1 MKLFLVMTAFAFA
14 AQAQLPVDLELAAEI
29 ARIKAVDHHAHPV
42 TAARGN
48 DPQDLEYDALPVEN
62 LEAASDPARM
72 RPDNPELLDAWRQLW
87 GYRYADRSPEHMREL
102 QERKKQMLDEKG
114 DGYPAWVLDQAGI
127 EIMFAN
133 RVALGRG
140 IQPPR
145 FRWVA
150 FADALMYPAG
160 NSKLSAQTPDRKAFF
175 SYEDRLLRRY
185 LRESGLDAPPDTLDE
200 YLRKVV
206 SATLERHR
214 QGGAIAEKFEAAYLR
229 SLDFGDTERSDATT
243 IYTLARKST
252 PSNAEYKKLQ
262 DYLFRYIA
270 AECGRLGMAV
280 HIHVEAGAGSY
291 FSVAGINPMLLEP
304 VLNDPRLRK
313 TNFVMVHGGWPFNEE
328 AAALLEKP
336 NAYLDFSSQTLIH
349 YPRDLA
355 RSIRVWLE
363 HVPEKVMFGTDAY
376 PYIPEMGWEEAAWV
390 ASRTG
395 RQALALALSDMMR
408 DGEITRERAIE
419 LARMVLR
426 ENALRLYGLK

>member
-1 MKLFLVMTAFAFA
+1 
-14 AQAQLPVDLELAAEI
+14 
-29 ARIKAVDHHAHPV
+29 
-42 TAARGN
+42 
-48 DPQDLEYDALPVEN
+48 
-62 LEAASDPARM
+62 
-72 RPDNPELLDAWRQLW
+72 
-87 GYRYADRSPEHMREL
+87 
-102 QERKKQMLDEKG
+102 
-114 DGYPAWVLDQAGI
+114 
-127 EIMFAN
+127 
-133 RVALGRG
+133 VALGRG
-140 IQPPR
+140 IEPPR

-150 FADALMYPAG
+150 FADALMYPAD
-160 NSKLSAQTPDRKAFF
+160 NSRLSAQTSDRKAFF
-175 SYEDRLLRRY
+175 LYEDRLLRRY
-185 LRESGLDAPPDTLDE
+185 VHEAGLDAPPDTLDE
-200 YLRKVV
+200 YLRKIVTP
-206 SATLERHR
+206 TLERHR

-229 SLDFGDTERSDATT
+229 SLDFDDPEKAEAAK
-243 IYTLARKST
+243 IYAVARKST
-252 PSNAEYKKLQ
+252 PNSAGYKKLQ

-291 FSVAGINPMLLEP
+291 FSIAGINPLLLEP

-313 TNFVMVHGGWPFNEE
+313 TNFVMVHGGWPFNEQ

-395 RQALALALSDMMR
+395 RQALALALSEMMR
-408 DGEITRERAIE
+408 DGEITRERAVE

-426 ENALRLYGLK
+426 ENAIRLYQLK